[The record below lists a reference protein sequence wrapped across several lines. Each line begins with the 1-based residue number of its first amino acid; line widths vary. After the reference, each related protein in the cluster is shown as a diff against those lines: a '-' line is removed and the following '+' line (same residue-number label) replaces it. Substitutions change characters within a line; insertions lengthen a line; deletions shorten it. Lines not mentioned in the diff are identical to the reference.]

1 EHLIA
6 GNDAGKK
13 DAREFIERMKATGGT
28 NINDALAAAYKQI
41 QSNDRPQLIVLIT
54 DGQPTVGETQPKR
67 ILENV
72 KQKKNASVR
81 LFTFG
86 VGYDVNTLLLDA
98 LANDNRGTVG
108 YIEPNEDLEV
118 KVSNFFAKV
127 NHPVL
132 NDVKLDWGGVQTELV
147 YPRSMPDIFH
157 GSQLV
162 LVGRYRAGSKD
173 KLRLGLTGQVN
184 GRERRFTYEN
194 LSFPEKQTENEF
206 LPHLWAMR
214 RVGYLLDQIRANG
227 ESKEVRDEI
236 VELGTR
242 YGIVTPYTSYLVL
255 EPGMRVAGMPGA
267 VSETVTVSPGRR
279 SQEPKPASRQ
289 MAIPGIASGQS
300 AVEFSKEKEAL
311 RRADKVGVSAGSASG
326 EGVRQAAGK
335 TFYLRDGVWTDSEFR
350 PEDKL
355 PVTDLKFASEDY
367 FNLIGQEPKLADCFA
382 LDKRVIV
389 VWKGKVYRVE
399 E

>member
-1 EHLIA
+1 
-6 GNDAGKK
+6 
-13 DAREFIERMKATGGT
+13 
-28 NINDALAAAYKQI
+28 
-41 QSNDRPQLIVLIT
+41 
-54 DGQPTVGETQPKR
+54 
-67 ILENV
+67 
-72 KQKKNASVR
+72 
-81 LFTFG
+81 
-86 VGYDVNTLLLDA
+86 VNTLLLDA

-132 NDVKLDWGGVQTELV
+132 SDLSVDWGGVQTDLV
-147 YPRSMPDIFH
+147 YPRAMPDIFH

-162 LVGRYRAGSKD
+162 LVGRYRAGAKD
-173 KLRLGLTGQVN
+173 KLRLGLSGKVN
-184 GRERRFTYEN
+184 GRERRFTYDN

-206 LPHLWAMR
+206 LGHLWAMR
-214 RVGYLLDQIRANG
+214 RVGYLLDQIRAIG

-255 EPGMRVAGMPGA
+255 EPGMRVAGMPTPKGSRNSLKNLGGLGPGA
-267 VSETVTVSPGRR
+267 SNDQAALPATPNSVASAGR
-279 SQEPKPASRQ
+279 
-289 MAIPGIASGQS
+289 S
-300 AVEFSKEKEAL
+300 AVEFSKDKEAL
-311 RRADKVGVSAGSASG
+311 RRAEKVVVTEDSKAEKGM
-326 EGVRQAAGK
+326 RQVAGK
-335 TFYLRDGVWTDSEFR
+335 TFYLREGVWTDSEFK

-355 PVTDLKFASEDY
+355 PVTTLKFASDEY
-367 FNLIGQEPKLADCFA
+367 FNLIGQEPKLAECFA
-382 LDKRVIV
+382 LDKRVVV